1 MNTPSASACPSDTAL
16 LLSGGGA
23 RAAYQAGVLQTLAE
37 LQRRH
42 QPEVAGAPFDIIVGT
57 SAGALNAAFVASHAD
72 AFGPAVQ
79 RLGELWAQLH
89 VQQVY
94 HASTVQAVRASL
106 RWLAMALVGWT
117 GRTISA
123 AQQPRSLLDNQPLFE
138 LMQQQLQLHRI
149 PQLLTSGQLRALAV
163 TTSSYSTGEH
173 ITFFDGPPD
182 MPDWTRLRRRA
193 VRTPIAVNHLMASAA
208 IPFLFPAVRI
218 EVEGHSGY
226 YGDGAM
232 RQVAPIA
239 PVIHLGAQRVLV
251 IGVGG
256 ELEPSDSATPDP
268 AYPSLAQVAN
278 HALSSIF
285 LDTLTVDFERVE
297 RINHM
302 LKLIESSQR
311 HHTGLRPIE
320 LLAITPSCRLDHI
333 AARHTSRLPPAL
345 RLLLNSLGMRG
356 GAPSARSSAL
366 AAYLLF
372 EADFTQELMALGRAD
387 AERRQDEICR
397 FFGWD
402 APTDT

>member
-1 MNTPSASACPSDTAL
+1 MNTQRASAARPDTAL

-57 SAGALNAAFVASHAD
+57 SAGALNAAFVASQAD
-72 AFGPAVQ
+72 AFGPAVKSLVQ
-79 RLGELWAQLH
+79 LWSQLH
-89 VQQVY
+89 VQQIY
-94 HASTVQAVRASL
+94 HASTAQAVRASL
-106 RWLAMALVGWT
+106 RWLGMAVAGWT
-117 GRTISA
+117 GRPRTV
-123 AQQPRSLLDNQPLFE
+123 AQQPRSLLDNQPLRALLQE
-138 LMQQQLQLHRI
+138 QLQLQRV
-149 PQLLTSGQLRALAV
+149 PQLLARGQLRALAV

-182 MPDWTRLRRRA
+182 MPDWTRERRRA
-193 VRTPIAVNHLMASAA
+193 VRTPICIDHLMASAA

-218 EVEGHSGY
+218 QAEGQVGY

-239 PVIHLGAQRVLV
+239 PVVHLGAQRVLV
-251 IGVGG
+251 IGVGR
-256 ELEPSDSATPDP
+256 ELEPSDSAALEP

-285 LDTLTVDFERVE
+285 FDTLAVDFERIE
-297 RINHM
+297 RVNRM
-302 LKLIESSQR
+302 LALIDPAQR
-311 HHTGLRPIE
+311 PRTGLRPIE

-333 AARHTSRLPPAL
+333 AARHTQRLPPAL

-372 EADFTQELMALGRAD
+372 EAGFAQELMALGQAD
-387 AERRQDEICR
+387 AWLQQDEICR

-402 APTDT
+402 ATTAT